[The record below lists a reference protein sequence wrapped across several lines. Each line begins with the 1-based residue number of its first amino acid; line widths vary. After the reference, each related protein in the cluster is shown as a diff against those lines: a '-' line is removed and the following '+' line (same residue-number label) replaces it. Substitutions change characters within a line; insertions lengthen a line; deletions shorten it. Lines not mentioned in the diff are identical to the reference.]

1 MKTKVKKK
9 KAARAVKTVDLTVKD
24 FQRRLGLGSETSGYI
39 AATVMLKM
47 LCNRGIASEVAR
59 LHMGSEKVGRPS
71 VIYRLPVE
79 FTLKAKG
86 QGTDA
91 A

>member
-9 KAARAVKTVDLTVKD
+9 TVRAVKTVDLTVRD
-24 FQRRLGLGSETSGYI
+24 FQRRLGLGSETKGYI

-47 LCNRGIASEVAR
+47 LCNRGIASEVAQ
-59 LHMGSEKVGRPS
+59 LQINKLGRPS

-79 FTLKAKG
+79 FTLTAKG

>member
-9 KAARAVKTVDLTVKD
+9 TVRAVKTVDLTVRD
-24 FQRRLGLGSETSGYI
+24 FKRRLGLGTETKGYI

-47 LCNRGIASEVAR
+47 LCNRGIASEVAQ
-59 LHMGSEKVGRPS
+59 LQINKLGRPS

-79 FTLKAKG
+79 FTLTAKG

>member
-1 MKTKVKKK
+1 
-9 KAARAVKTVDLTVKD
+9 
-24 FQRRLGLGSETSGYI
+24 
-39 AATVMLKM
+39 MLKM
-47 LCNRGIASEVAR
+47 LCNRGIASEVAQ
-59 LHMGSEKVGRPS
+59 LQINKLGRPS

-79 FTLKAKG
+79 FTLTAKG